1 MVLCLL
7 RNRCFVDMASSRAVR
22 RLSSKDRECI
32 PISSKTKKMAEEPR
46 RRLMYSTFE
55 SKKNTSRYCIVVEL
69 KNEAIELYSSA
80 DEKDVKSVLSISCM
94 IIPCFW
100 SPKVLSHLS
109 EIFTTK
115 VLNKLVEL
123 MREHGDTWSV
133 AHMCISLPLPEDTMT
148 ILLASD
154 SFKDHFT
161 SVQHPKGYTLLHLA
175 IEHHS
180 LTACR
185 AIIRCSDRW
194 LSTEPGFHIEDK
206 DGVIPIQKAVIS
218 KSWACLDYLVQSQS
232 AHTSA
237 YGSSQHPRLFSKSN
251 LKHFQNAV
259 KAKRSTTVKK
269 MLASNPNFANA
280 GYVDG
285 SIGLHRAQDCEVCV
299 RCFIMLCIDKYI
311 TKS

>member
-1 MVLCLL
+1 MPRL
-7 RNRCFVDMASSRAVR
+7 RNRYLDMASSRAVR

-32 PISSKTKKMAEEPR
+32 PISSKTKKIAEEPR
-46 RRLMYSTFE
+46 RRLMY
-55 SKKNTSRYCIVVEL
+55 NTYENKRDAFRYCIVVEL
-69 KNEAIELYSSA
+69 KNEAIELYGSA
-80 DEKDVKSVLSISCM
+80 DEKDAKSVLSISCM

-115 VLNKLVEL
+115 VLSKLVEL
-123 MREHGDTWSV
+123 IREHGDTWSV
-133 AHMCISLPLPEDTMT
+133 AHMCISLPLPEDTM
-148 ILLASD
+148 ILLLASD

-185 AIIRCSDRW
+185 AIMRCSDRW
-194 LSTEPGFHIEDK
+194 LLVDPGFHVEDK
-206 DGVIPIQKAVIS
+206 DGVMPIQKAVVS
-218 KSWACLDYLVQSQS
+218 KAWACLDYLVQSQP
-232 AHTSA
+232 ALTSA
-237 YGSSQHPRLFSKSN
+237 SGSLQRPRLFSKSN
-251 LKHFQNAV
+251 LKQFQNAV
-259 KAKRSTTVKK
+259 EAKRSTTVKK

-285 SIGLHRAQDCEVCV
+285 CIGLHRAQDCEVCV
-299 RCFIMLCIDKYI
+299 RCFIMLWHR
-311 TKS
+311 